1 MGHLAFFSTALA
13 VLAVCTRAQDPLA
26 SALQSVVFFSNGTVS
41 SHDTFTYSGAW
52 SQRVTKVSS
61 QARKP
66 HNVSFIRLFAC
77 SFTIRRQIFVFA
89 LSPMLCR
96 LGACPGIPCMYLE
109 AENVTC
115 AQCSWGIGGSC
126 PYLFQVNSSTP
137 EPCNPGTPQPGHDLP
152 GADYKQVRA

>member
-1 MGHLAFFSTALA
+1 MGHFAFLSTALA

-41 SHDTFTYSGAW
+41 SQDTFTYSGAW
-52 SQRVTKVSS
+52 SQHVTKVSS

-66 HNVSFIRLFAC
+66 TFRSFVCL
-77 SFTIRRQIFVFA
+77 FVFA

-96 LGACPGIPCMYLE
+96 LGSCPGIPCMYLE